1 MSVDLHTREIKP
13 LRNTFTHTAHYVGND
28 KPASRYQEATLG
40 TQPTANFHYRP
51 TWDPAHE
58 IFDASRSAIKLADW
72 NALRDPRQYYY
83 ATWTMARARQQDA
96 IEASYEFV
104 DSRKLVSKMPDAVR
118 AKVCQVLMPLRH
130 VAWGGNMNNSSIGA
144 YGYGTPFTAPAMFH
158 AMDQLGAAQFITRLG
173 LALDEPGV
181 LQAGKNDWL
190 NDARWQPLRHYVED
204 TLVLKDPFELFIAQN
219 FALDG
224 QLYPLMFGS
233 FVDDHIVPQGGTAV
247 AMLTAFMPEWHSES
261 ARWIDAVLKVAAAE
275 STDNQQLIAGWV
287 QAWADRAQAALAP
300 LAELAL
306 GAEGAQA
313 LQEARAALELRGKK
327 AGLSAQAAA

>member
-13 LRNTFTHTAHYVGND
+13 LRNTFAHTAHYVGND

-40 TQPTANFHYRP
+40 TQPTTNFHYRP
-51 TWDPAHE
+51 TWDPEHE

-104 DSRKLVSKMPDAVR
+104 DSRKLVSKMADAVR

-190 NDARWQPLRHYVED
+190 NAACWQDLRHYVED
-204 TLVLKDPFELFIAQN
+204 TLVLTDPFELFIAQN

-247 AMLTAFMPEWHSES
+247 AMLTAFIPEWHSES
-261 ARWIDAVLKVAAAE
+261 ARWIDAVLKVGAAE
-275 STDNQQLIAGWV
+275 SADNKQLIAGWI
-287 QAWADRAQAALAP
+287 QSWADRAQTALAP

-306 GAEGAQA
+306 GTEGAQA
-313 LQEARAALELRGKK
+313 LLEARVALDLRGKK
-327 AGLSAQAAA
+327 AGLSA

>member
-13 LRNTFTHTAHYVGND
+13 LRNTFAHTAHYVGND

-51 TWDPAHE
+51 TWDPEHE
-58 IFDASRSAIKLADW
+58 IFDASRSRVKLADW

-83 ATWTMARARQQDA
+83 ATWTMARAKQQDA

-104 DSRKLVSKMPDAVR
+104 DSRKLISKMPDAVR

-204 TLVLKDPFELFIAQN
+204 TLVLQDPIELFIAQN

-224 QLYPLMFGS
+224 QLYPLVFGS

-275 STDNQQLIAGWV
+275 SAANKALIAGWV
-287 QAWADRAQAALAP
+287 KTWADRAEIALAP

-306 GAEGAQA
+306 GAEGKQA
-313 LQEARAALELRGKK
+313 LNEARAGLDLRGKK
-327 AGLSAQAAA
+327 AGLSA

>member
-13 LRNTFTHTAHYVGND
+13 LRNTFAHTAHYVGSD

-40 TQPTANFHYRP
+40 TQPTTNFHYRP
-51 TWDPAHE
+51 TWDPEHE

-104 DSRKLVSKMPDAVR
+104 DSRGLVAKMPDAVR

-130 VAWGGNMNNSSIGA
+130 VAWGGNMNNSSICA
-144 YGYGTPFTAPAMFH
+144 YGYSTPFTAPAMFH

-190 NDARWQPLRHYVED
+190 NDAHWQELRHYVED

-233 FVDDHIVPQGGTAV
+233 FVDDHVVPQGGTAV
-247 AMLTAFMPEWHSES
+247 AMLSAFIPDWHSES

-275 STDNQQLIAGWV
+275 STDNKQLIAGWV
-287 QAWADRAQAALAP
+287 QAWADRAQKALAP

-306 GAEGAQA
+306 GDAGAKA
-313 LQEARAALELRGKK
+313 LLDARAGLDLRGKK
-327 AGLSAQAAA
+327 AGLSA

>member
-1 MSVDLHTREIKP
+1 
-13 LRNTFTHTAHYVGND
+13 
-28 KPASRYQEATLG
+28 
-40 TQPTANFHYRP
+40 
-51 TWDPAHE
+51 
-58 IFDASRSAIKLADW
+58 
-72 NALRDPRQYYY
+72 
-83 ATWTMARARQQDA
+83 MARARQQDA

-190 NDARWQPLRHYVED
+190 NAACWQSLRHYVED

-275 STDNQQLIAGWV
+275 SADNKQLIAGWV
-287 QAWADRAQAALAP
+287 QAWANRAQTALAP

-313 LQEARAALELRGKK
+313 LLEARAALDLRGKK
-327 AGLSAQAAA
+327 AGIAA

>member
-13 LRNTFTHTAHYVGND
+13 LRNTFAHTAHYVGND

-51 TWDPAHE
+51 TWDPEHE

-104 DSRKLVSKMPDAVR
+104 DSRKLVSKMNDAVR

-204 TLVLKDPFELFIAQN
+204 TLVLKDPIELFIAQN

-275 STDNQQLIAGWV
+275 STDNKQLIAGWV
-287 QAWADRAQAALAP
+287 QAWADRAQTALAP

-313 LQEARAALELRGKK
+313 LLEARAALDLRGKK
-327 AGLSAQAAA
+327 AGIAA

>member
-13 LRNTFTHTAHYVGND
+13 LRNTFAHTAHYVGND

-51 TWDPAHE
+51 TWDPEHE
-58 IFDASRSAIKLADW
+58 IFDASRSAIKLVDW
-72 NALRDPRQYYY
+72 NCLRDPRQYYY

-261 ARWIDAVLKVAAAE
+261 ARWIDAVLKVAASE
-275 STDNQQLIAGWV
+275 STDNKQLIAGWV
-287 QAWADRAQAALAP
+287 QAWADRAQTALAP

-306 GAEGAQA
+306 DAAGAQA
-313 LQEARAALELRGKK
+313 LLEARAALDLRGKK
-327 AGLSAQAAA
+327 AGIAA

>member
-13 LRNTFTHTAHYVGND
+13 LRNTFTHTAKYAGND

-40 TQPTANFHYRP
+40 TQPTDNFHYRP

-104 DSRKLVSKMPDAVR
+104 DTRKLVAKMSDAVR
-118 AKVCQVLMPLRH
+118 AKTCEVLMPLRH

-190 NDARWQPLRHYVED
+190 NDVRWQELRRYVED
-204 TLVLKDPFELFIAQN
+204 TLVLQDPVELFVAQN

-224 QLYPLMFGS
+224 QLYPLIFSS

-247 AMLTAFMPEWHSES
+247 AMLTAFIPEWHSES
-261 ARWIDAVLKVAAAE
+261 ARWIDAVLKMAAAE
-275 STDNQQLIAGWV
+275 SADNKQLIAGW
-287 QAWADRAQAALAP
+287 AKTWADRAQKALAP
-300 LAELAL
+300 LAELAM
-306 GAEGAQA
+306 GAEGQEA
-313 LQEARAALELRGKK
+313 LMEARADLDQRAKK
-327 AGLSAQAAA
+327 AGIAA

>member
-1 MSVDLHTREIKP
+1 MSVDLHTREINP
-13 LRNTFTHTAHYVGND
+13 LRNTFAHTAHYAGND

-40 TQPTANFHYRP
+40 TQPTSNFHYRP
-51 TWDPAHE
+51 TWDPEHE

-72 NALRDPRQYYY
+72 NVLRDPRQYYY

-96 IEASYEFV
+96 IESSYEFV
-104 DSRKLVSKMPDAVR
+104 DSRKLIAKMSDAVR
-118 AKVCQVLMPLRH
+118 AKVCEVLMPLRH

-158 AMDQLGAAQFITRLG
+158 AMDHLGVAQFITRLG
-173 LALDEPGV
+173 LALEEPGA

-190 NDARWQPLRHYVED
+190 GESRWQELRRYVED
-204 TLVLKDPFELFIAQN
+204 TLVLQDPFELFIAQN

-224 QLYPLMFGS
+224 QLYPLIYGS
-233 FVDDHIVPQGGTAV
+233 FVDDHIVPQGGTAI

-261 ARWIDAVLKVAAAE
+261 ARWIDAVLKVAAAD
-275 STDNQQLIAGWV
+275 SPANQQLIAGW
-287 QAWADRAQAALAP
+287 AAHWSDRAQTALAP

-306 GAEGAQA
+306 GHEGQQA
-313 LQEARAALELRGKK
+313 LQEARAALSLRGKK
-327 AGLSAQAAA
+327 AGIPA

>member
-13 LRNTFTHTAHYVGND
+13 LRNTFAHTAHYVGND

-51 TWDPAHE
+51 TWDPEHE

-83 ATWTMARARQQDA
+83 ATWTMARAKQQDA

-130 VAWGGNMNNSSIGA
+130 VAWGGNMNNSSICA
-144 YGYGTPFTAPAMFH
+144 YGYSTPFTAPAMFH

-173 LALDEPGV
+173 LTLDEPGV

-190 NDARWQPLRHYVED
+190 SDARWQELRHYVED
-204 TLVLKDPFELFIAQN
+204 ALVLKDPFELFVAQN

-233 FVDDHIVPQGGTAV
+233 FVDDHVVPQGGTAV
-247 AMLTAFMPEWHSES
+247 AMLTAFIPDWHSES

-275 STDNQQLIAGWV
+275 STDNKQLIAGWV
-287 QAWADRAQAALAP
+287 KTWADRAQKALTP

-306 GAEGAQA
+306 GETGAKA
-313 LQEARAALELRGKK
+313 LLDARAGLDQRGKK
-327 AGLSAQAAA
+327 AGLSA

>member
-13 LRNTFTHTAHYVGND
+13 LRNTYTQTAKYVGND

-104 DSRKLVSKMPDAVR
+104 DSRGLLAKLPDAVR
-118 AKVCQVLMPLRH
+118 SKVCQVLMPLRH

-190 NDARWQPLRHYVED
+190 KDARWQELRHYVED
-204 TLVLKDPFELFIAQN
+204 TLVLQDPFELFIAQN

-247 AMLTAFMPEWHSES
+247 AMLTAFMPEWHVES

-275 STDNQQLIAGWV
+275 SADNKQLIAGWV
-287 QAWADRAQAALAP
+287 KTWADRAQMALAP
-300 LAELAL
+300 VAELAL
-306 GAEGAQA
+306 GAEGQQA
-313 LQEARAALELRGKK
+313 LQEARASLDQRGKK
-327 AGLSAQAAA
+327 AGIAAA

>member
-40 TQPTANFHYRP
+40 TQPTSNFHYRP
-51 TWDPAHE
+51 TWDPEHE

-104 DSRKLVSKMPDAVR
+104 DSRKLIAKMSDDVR
-118 AKVCQVLMPLRH
+118 AKVCEVLMPLRH
-130 VAWGGNMNNSSIGA
+130 VAWGGNMNNSSVGA

-158 AMDQLGAAQFITRLG
+158 AMDHLGVAQYITRLG
-173 LALDEPGV
+173 LALEEPGA
-181 LQAGKNDWL
+181 LEAGKNDWL
-190 NDARWQPLRHYVED
+190 GVSHWQELRRYVED
-204 TLVLKDPFELFIAQN
+204 TLVLQDPVELFVAQN

-224 QLYPLMFGS
+224 QLYPLIYGS

-275 STDNQQLIAGWV
+275 SPDNQQLIANWV
-287 QAWADRAQAALAP
+287 QHWSDRAQAALAP

-306 GAEGAQA
+306 GTEGAQA
-313 LQEARAALELRGKK
+313 LQLARDVLNGRGQK
-327 AGLSAQAAA
+327 AGLSA

>member
-13 LRNTFTHTAHYVGND
+13 LRNTFAHTAHYVGND

-40 TQPTANFHYRP
+40 TQPTSNFHYRP

-287 QAWADRAQAALAP
+287 QAWADRAQTALAP

>member
-1 MSVDLHTREIKP
+1 MSVDLHTREIKA
-13 LRNTFTHTAHYVGND
+13 LRNTFAHTAEYVGND

-40 TQPTANFHYRP
+40 TQPTDNFHYRP
-51 TWDPAHE
+51 TWDPAYE

-104 DSRKLVSKMPDAVR
+104 ESRKLVSKMSDAVR
-118 AKVCQVLMPLRH
+118 DKTCQVLMPLRH
-130 VAWGGNMNNSSIGA
+130 VAWGGNMNNSSISA

-173 LALDEPGV
+173 LALEEPGV

-190 NDARWQPLRHYVED
+190 KEPRWQALRHYVED

-219 FALDG
+219 YALDG
-224 QLYPLMFGS
+224 QLYPLMFGI

-247 AMLTAFMPEWHSES
+247 AMLTAFMPEWHNES

-275 STDNQQLIAGWV
+275 SAENKQRIADWV
-287 QAWADRAQAALAP
+287 QAWADRAQKALAP
-300 LAELAL
+300 IAEMAM

-313 LQEARAALELRGKK
+313 LQEARAGLDLRGKK
-327 AGLSAQAAA
+327 AGIVTA

>member
-1 MSVDLHTREIKP
+1 
-13 LRNTFTHTAHYVGND
+13 
-28 KPASRYQEATLG
+28 
-40 TQPTANFHYRP
+40 
-51 TWDPAHE
+51 
-58 IFDASRSAIKLADW
+58 
-72 NALRDPRQYYY
+72 
-83 ATWTMARARQQDA
+83 MARARQQDS

-104 DSRKLVSKMPDAVR
+104 DSRGLVAKMPDAVR

-130 VAWGGNMNNSSIGA
+130 VAWGGNMNNSSICA

-190 NDARWQPLRHYVED
+190 NDVRWQPLRRYVED

-224 QLYPLMFGS
+224 QLYPLIFGS

-275 STDNQQLIAGWV
+275 STDNKQLVAGWV
-287 QAWADRAQAALAP
+287 QAWADRAQSALAP
-300 LAELAL
+300 LAEMAL
-306 GAEGAQA
+306 GDAGAKA
-313 LQEARAALELRGKK
+313 LLDARAGLDQRGKK
-327 AGLSAQAAA
+327 AGLSA

>member
-13 LRNTFTHTAHYVGND
+13 LRNTFAHTAHYVGND

-40 TQPTANFHYRP
+40 TQPTHNFHYRP
-51 TWDPAHE
+51 TWDPQHE

-104 DSRKLVSKMPDAVR
+104 DSRKLVSKMNDAVR

-190 NDARWQPLRHYVED
+190 HAACWQDLRHYVED
-204 TLVLKDPFELFIAQN
+204 TLVLTDPFELFIAQN

-275 STDNQQLIAGWV
+275 SGANKELIAGWV
-287 QAWADRAQAALAP
+287 TTWADRAQNALAP

-306 GAEGAQA
+306 GAEGKQA
-313 LQEARAALELRGKK
+313 LKDARTALDLRGRK
-327 AGLSAQAAA
+327 AGLSA

>member
-13 LRNTFTHTAHYVGND
+13 LRNTFAHTAHYVGND

-40 TQPTANFHYRP
+40 TQPTDNFHYRP
-51 TWDPAHE
+51 TWDPEHE

-72 NALRDPRQYYY
+72 NCLRDPRQYYY
-83 ATWTMARARQQDA
+83 ATWTMARAKQQDA

-104 DSRKLVSKMPDAVR
+104 DSRKLISKMPDAVR

-204 TLVLKDPFELFIAQN
+204 TLVLQDPIELFIAQN
-219 FALDG
+219 FALDA

-275 STDNQQLIAGWV
+275 SAANQALITGWV
-287 QAWADRAQAALAP
+287 KTWADRAQTALAP

-306 GAEGAQA
+306 GAEGKQA
-313 LQEARAALELRGKK
+313 LNEARAGLDLRGKK
-327 AGLSAQAAA
+327 AGVSV

>member
-13 LRNTFTHTAHYVGND
+13 LRNTFAHTAHYVGND

-51 TWDPAHE
+51 TWDPEHE
-58 IFDASRSAIKLADW
+58 IFDASRSRVKLADW

-83 ATWTMARARQQDA
+83 ATWTMARAKQQDA

-104 DSRKLVSKMPDAVR
+104 DSRKLISKMPDAVR

-204 TLVLKDPFELFIAQN
+204 TLVLQDPIELFIAQN

-275 STDNQQLIAGWV
+275 SAANKALIAGWV
-287 QAWADRAQAALAP
+287 KTWADRAEIALAP

-306 GAEGAQA
+306 GAEGKQA
-313 LQEARAALELRGKK
+313 LNEARAGLDLRGKK
-327 AGLSAQAAA
+327 AGLSA

>member
-13 LRNTFTHTAHYVGND
+13 LRNTFAHTAHYVGDD

-51 TWDPAHE
+51 TWDPEHE
-58 IFDASRSAIKLADW
+58 IFDASRSRIKLADW

-118 AKVCQVLMPLRH
+118 SKVCQVLMPLRH

-190 NDARWQPLRHYVED
+190 HAACWQPLRHYVED
-204 TLVLKDPFELFIAQN
+204 TLVLQDPFELFIAQN

-224 QLYPLMFGS
+224 QLYPLMFDS

-247 AMLTAFMPEWHSES
+247 AMLCAFMPEWHSES

-275 STDNQQLIAGWV
+275 SSDNKQLIAGWV
-287 QAWADRAQAALAP
+287 QAWADRAQTALAP

-306 GAEGAQA
+306 GADGAQA
-313 LQEARAALELRGKK
+313 LLDARAALDLRGKK
-327 AGLSAQAAA
+327 AGLSA